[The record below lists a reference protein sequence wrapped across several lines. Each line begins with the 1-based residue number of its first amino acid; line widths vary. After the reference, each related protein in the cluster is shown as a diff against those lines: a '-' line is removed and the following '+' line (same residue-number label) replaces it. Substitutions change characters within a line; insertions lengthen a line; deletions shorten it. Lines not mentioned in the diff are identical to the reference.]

1 MRILSENEI
10 QLVLRDI
17 AAKDEV
23 ILTALRDSKSGD
35 DIVDALNSVQKEI
48 TYTKEV
54 VKDMVYMLYGNDS
67 YILNKLGLQRKLRVI
82 PDNELANNTDDVLR
96 AMGYTDEEIKAARES
111 LMNKSKVKPKTKKAT
126 DEAPTQKGQQDKMN
140 STVRSIKASP
150 LSDKFF
156 GKKYFT
162 PEGKAKMDWK
172 NGWLWRATETWFWK
186 IRLAPKSTAFIGK
199 RVSKFFNRLS
209 PLPKIKGIGIGDA
222 VVKAFKYS
230 PILMETWALI
240 NLWIDKVEFYNKDGE
255 LDINWVGDKRQ
266 TNEGEWTEVD
276 DDVLNI
282 IYDHV
287 STIVGSNPVAYIG
300 YTTGFGLTKLIWGE
314 SVDNQR
320 KKMSLWVEKEF
331 FML

>member
-1 MRILSENEI
+1 M
-10 QLVLRDI
+10 
-17 AAKDEV
+17 
-23 ILTALRDSKSGD
+23 SG
-35 DIVDALNSVQKEI
+35 
-48 TYTKEV
+48 
-54 VKDMVYMLYGNDS
+54 
-67 YILNKLGLQRKLRVI
+67 
-82 PDNELANNTDDVLR
+82 
-96 AMGYTDEEIKAARES
+96 
-111 LMNKSKVKPKTKKAT
+111 
-126 DEAPTQKGQQDKMN
+126 
-140 STVRSIKASP
+140 
-150 LSDKFF
+150 KFF

-331 FML
+331 LCCKESPSHNSKGEPITNGWPAPIFVVKLNFGQPINLSLPMFPLMVHLHVKKLFEKVFPQFTIPRILGKGRQQIRKIC